1 MNAERGTG
9 NGQTRRGFGPVL
21 FLSHFRLPT
30 FDFRLRVISLAAAAL
45 FCQAAQAA
53 DYPARPVRMIAG
65 VAPGG
70 GLDTICR
77 AAAQMLSD
85 KLGQTFV
92 VDNRAGGGTVL
103 AMDVVAQAA
112 PDGHTLLCATD
123 TTYIVGA
130 SKRVSFDV
138 RKAYVPVVQM
148 TTQSYIVMMTPTLPI
163 RTVKEWIAYANA
175 KPGALSY
182 GSSGIGT
189 TSHLGLERF
198 DLMAGTKM
206 VHVPYKGAAPA
217 MLDILAGQIH
227 LVLASSISST
237 PHIKSGRLRSIATT
251 GVKRVPSLPDL
262 PTVAE
267 SGVPG
272 FKVTN
277 TYNIFA
283 PAGTPRPIAEVLNRT
298 VGAGMRTPEMAKRLA
313 ADGSEAAEPNTL
325 EQFRAYVAKEYD
337 EVDKL
342 LKQLNLKL
350 F

>member
-1 MNAERGTG
+1 MGNAQ
-9 NGQTRRGFGPVL
+9 NRRGFGPVFRSPPARGGVAPKVTGWWEAACVVIL
-21 FLSHFRLPT
+21 FA
-30 FDFRLRVISLAAAAL
+30 LATDAAL
-45 FCQAAQAA
+45 AQQ
-53 DYPARPVRMIAG
+53 YPSRPVRMIAG

-77 AAAQMLSD
+77 AAAQMLTE

-92 VDNRAGGGTVL
+92 VDNRPGGGTVL

-130 SKRVSFDV
+130 SRRVTYDV

-148 TTQSYIVMMTPTLPI
+148 TTQSYMVMMTPALPI
-163 RTVKEWIAYANA
+163 QSIKDLIAYRKA
-175 KPGALSY
+175 KPNALSY

-217 MLDILAGQIH
+217 MLDILSGQIH
-227 LVLASSISST
+227 LVLASSISAT
-237 PHIKSGRLRSIATT
+237 PHIKSGRLRSLGTT
-251 GVKRVPSLPDL
+251 GVKRVAAFPDL

-267 SGVPG
+267 TLPG

-277 TYNIFA
+277 TYNLFA
-283 PAGTPRPIAEVLNRT
+283 PAGTSRTVADTLNRT
-298 VGAGMRTPEMAKRLA
+298 VGQGMRSPEMMKRLA
-313 ADGSEAAEPNTL
+313 GDGSEPAEPNTP
-325 EQFRAYVAKEYD
+325 EQFRAYVAREYD
-337 EVDKL
+337 EVEKL
-342 LKQLNLKL
+342 LKTLNLKL

>member
-1 MNAERGTG
+1 
-9 NGQTRRGFGPVL
+9 
-21 FLSHFRLPT
+21 
-30 FDFRLRVISLAAAAL
+30 
-45 FCQAAQAA
+45 
-53 DYPARPVRMIAG
+53 MIAG

-77 AAAQMLSD
+77 AAAQMLTD
-85 KLGQTFV
+85 RLGQSFV
-92 VDNRAGGGTVL
+92 VDNRPGGGTVL

-112 PDGHTLLCATD
+112 PDGHTILCATD

-130 SKRVSFDV
+130 SKRVTYDV
-138 RKAYVPVVQM
+138 RKVYAPVVQM
-148 TTQSYIVMMTPTLPI
+148 TTQSYIVMMTPALP
-163 RTVKEWIAYANA
+163 VKSVKDLIAYAKA

-217 MLDILAGQIH
+217 MLDILSGQIH
-227 LVLASSISST
+227 LVLASSISAT
-237 PHIKSGRLRSIATT
+237 PHVKSGRLRALATT
-251 GVKRVPSLPDL
+251 GLKRIQSLPDL

-267 SGVPG
+267 TLPG

-277 TYNIFA
+277 TYNLFA
-283 PAGTPRPIAEVLNRT
+283 PARTPRPVVDILNRT
-298 VGAGMRTPEMAKRLA
+298 VGDGMRSPDMTKRLA
-313 ADGSEAAEPNTL
+313 ADGSEPAEANTPD
-325 EQFRAYVAKEYD
+325 QFRAYIAREYD
-337 EVDKL
+337 EVEKL
-342 LKQLNLKL
+342 LKTLNLKL

>member
-1 MNAERGTG
+1 MGNAQGKRGC
-9 NGQTRRGFGPVL
+9 GPVL
-21 FLSHFRLPT
+21 FFCC
-30 FDFRLRVISLAAAAL
+30 VLAAEAAL
-45 FCQAAQAA
+45 AQQ
-53 DYPARPVRMIAG
+53 YPTRPVRMIAG

-77 AAAQMLSD
+77 AAAQMLTD

-92 VDNRAGGGTVL
+92 VDNRPGGGTVL

-130 SKRVSFDV
+130 SKRVTYDV
-138 RKAYVPVVQM
+138 RKAYVPIVQM
-148 TTQSYIVMMTPTLPI
+148 TTQSYMVMMTPALPI
-163 RTVKEWIAYANA
+163 QSIKDLIAYAKA

-217 MLDILAGQIH
+217 MLDILSGQIH
-227 LVLASSISST
+227 LVLASSISAT
-237 PHIKSGRLRSIATT
+237 PHMKSGRLRSLATT
-251 GVKRVPSLPDL
+251 GLKRVQAFPDL

-267 SGVPG
+267 TLPG

-277 TYNIFA
+277 TYNLFA
-283 PAGTPRPIAEVLNRT
+283 PAGTSRSVADTLNRT
-298 VGAGMRTPEMAKRLA
+298 VGQGMRSPEMMKRLA
-313 ADGSEAAEPNTL
+313 GDGSEPAEPNTPD
-325 EQFRAYVAKEYD
+325 QFRAYIAREYD
-337 EVDKL
+337 EVEKL
-342 LKQLNLKL
+342 LKTLNLKI

>member
-1 MNAERGTG
+1 
-9 NGQTRRGFGPVL
+9 
-21 FLSHFRLPT
+21 
-30 FDFRLRVISLAAAAL
+30 
-45 FCQAAQAA
+45 
-53 DYPARPVRMIAG
+53 MIAG

-77 AAAQMLSD
+77 AAAQMLAD
-85 KLGQTFV
+85 KLGQSFV

-103 AMDVVAQAA
+103 AMDLVAQAA
-112 PDGHTLLCATD
+112 PDGYTLLCATD

-130 SKRVSFDV
+130 SKRVTYDV

-163 RTVKEWIAYANA
+163 KSVKDLIAYGKT

-198 DLMAGTKM
+198 DLMTGTRM

-217 MLDILAGQIH
+217 MLDILGGQIH
-227 LVLASSISST
+227 LVLASSISAT
-237 PHIKSGRLRSIATT
+237 PHIKSGRLRAIATT
-251 GVKRVPSLPDL
+251 GVKRIQALPDL

-267 SGVPG
+267 SVPG
-272 FKVTN
+272 YKVTN

-283 PAGTPRPIAEVLNRT
+283 PAGTARPIVAVLNRT
-298 VGAGMRTPEMAKRLA
+298 VGDGMRSPDMLKRLA
-313 ADGSEAAEPNTL
+313 ADGSEPAEANTPD
-325 EQFRAYVAKEYD
+325 QFRAYVAREYE
-337 EVDKL
+337 EVEKL
-342 LKQLNLKL
+342 LKSLNLKL

>member
-1 MNAERGTG
+1 MRSW
-9 NGQTRRGFGPVL
+9 VL
-21 FLSHFRLPT
+21 FFCC
-30 FDFRLRVISLAAAAL
+30 VVAAGAGI
-45 FCQAAQAA
+45 AQQ
-53 DYPARPVRMIAG
+53 YPSRPVRMIAG

-77 AAAQMLSD
+77 AAALMLTD
-85 KLGQTFV
+85 RLGQTFV

-130 SKRVSFDV
+130 SKRVAYDV
-138 RKAYVPVVQM
+138 RRAYVPVVQM
-148 TTQSYIVMMTPTLPI
+148 TTQSYIVMMTPTLP
-163 RTVKEWIAYANA
+163 VKSVKDMIAYAKA

-217 MLDILAGQIH
+217 MLDILSGQIH
-227 LVLASSISST
+227 LVLASSISAT
-237 PHIKSGRLRSIATT
+237 PHIKSGRLRAIATT
-251 GVKRVPSLPDL
+251 GPGRIQALPDL
-262 PTVAE
+262 PAVAE
-267 SGVPG
+267 TLPG

-277 TYNIFA
+277 TYNVFA
-283 PAGTPRPIAEVLNRT
+283 PAGTARPVVDVLNRT
-298 VGAGMRTPEMAKRLA
+298 VGDGMRSPEMMKRLA
-313 ADGSEAAEPNTL
+313 ADGSEPAEPNTPD
-325 EQFRAYVAKEYD
+325 QFRAYVAREYD
-337 EVDKL
+337 EVAKL